1 MAALDLTDRVVVL
14 AFLTAQLPN
23 ETGSA
28 LEALLDASA
37 GEAKTDCDDDDEEAV
52 TTYRPWFVIANV
64 LQANPSSFESVRSAA
79 GSQVQYRDPITAYR
93 ALMRRQ
99 AGFDKALCSVPEGFE
114 AVAAGG
120 AGTSSL
126 VRAYA

>member
-1 MAALDLTDRVVVL
+1 MAALDLTDRTAVL

-23 ETGSA
+23 ETSSA

-37 GEAKTDCDDDDEEAV
+37 GSDKSDCDDDDEAAT

-64 LQANPSSFESVRSAA
+64 LQANPSAFESVQSAA
-79 GSQVQYRDPITAYR
+79 GSSVRYRDPVSAYR
-93 ALMRRQ
+93 ALMQRQ
-99 AGFDKALCSVPEGFE
+99 AGFDAQLCSVPEGFE
-114 AVAAGG
+114 ARVAGG
-120 AGTSSL
+120 VNSSPL

>member
-1 MAALDLTDRVVVL
+1 MAALDLTDRTAVL
-14 AFLTAQLPN
+14 AFLTSQLPN
-23 ETGSA
+23 EPSGA

-37 GEAKTDCDDDDEEAV
+37 GTDKTDCDDDDEEGT

-64 LQANPSSFESVRSAA
+64 LQANPTAYESVRSAA
-79 GSQVQYRDPITAYR
+79 GSQVQYRDPISAYR

-99 AGFDKALCSVPEGFE
+99 AGFDATLCTIPEGFE

-120 AGTSSL
+120 VGSAAL
-126 VRAYA
+126 VRSYA